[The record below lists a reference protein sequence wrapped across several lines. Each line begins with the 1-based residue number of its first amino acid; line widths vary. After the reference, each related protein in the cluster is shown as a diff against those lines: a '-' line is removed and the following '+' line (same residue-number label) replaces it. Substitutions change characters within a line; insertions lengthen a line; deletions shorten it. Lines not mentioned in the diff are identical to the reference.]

1 MESDVIRISPLRS
14 PSATAPGLEVLPE
27 NACSVA
33 EKSCCGGGTSPTPV
47 TLVPI
52 ASLSATAAGSCCGG
66 AGSKPAAASSAATVK
81 PCCAKAA
88 VGELGWTCPMHP
100 QVTRSEPGACPI
112 CGMPL
117 EPIGI
122 DAAEVATVAA
132 ERRRLWICGA
142 LAVMLMGV
150 AMAGMAGHGAGHAA
164 EGLFARLIAL
174 AGGAWG
180 NWLQMALATPILFWG
195 GATILSGGLAG
206 LRRGQPTMFSLI
218 TLGVLVAW
226 SVSVLATLFPWIFPE
241 AFRRPDGS
249 VAVFFESVGMI
260 VVLVLVGQLLET
272 RARRGTTAAIRALLD
287 LTPPTAE
294 RDPGGEVVPLA
305 AVQKGDRLRVRPGS
319 RIPTDARIVS
329 GETTCDESL
338 LTGEPLPVAR
348 GPGDRVL
355 GGAINGPA
363 VLVIEAIAD
372 PHDAVVARIA
382 RLVRDAH
389 AKRAPIEQ
397 LADRISAAFVP
408 AVLLIALLAFAGW
421 AMFGPQPRFALGLL
435 SAVSVLVIACPCA
448 LGLATPLSMTVA
460 IGRGAS
466 AGILVRSADAMERL
480 ARVRTVVL
488 DKTGTLTLGKPRIT
502 AAAAIDD
509 GRIDEADSPES
520 LTSAAGSNAPA
531 HPALHQLLLHAA
543 SLEAGSEHPL
553 ARAFAEAAAGL
564 SLPAASDVRAVVG
577 RGISGRVS
585 GSETLLGSERFLV
598 DRGIDPAV
606 ALAGMPAAAAALERA
621 RAAGATII
629 AVAVEGKLAGFFA
642 VSDPPR
648 PEAAR
653 VIAGLRREGIAVEML
668 SGDTPQAARHVA
680 KLVGID
686 RAEGGLSPEAK
697 AERVMRLRD
706 DLRGAGSVA
715 FIGDGVN
722 DAPALASA
730 DVGVAMGSG
739 ADVAMET
746 ADLTLLSGGLA
757 AVPRAI
763 TLARGTMRNV
773 RENLLLAFIY
783 NIFAIPVAAGVLY
796 PLLGHVTSPMLAAA
810 AMSLSSLSVIANSLR
825 LRSID
830 LSGNQAGNDATPAH
844 ISASA

>member
-1 MESDVIRISPLRS
+1 MESDLIRISPLRS
-14 PSATAPGLEVLPE
+14 PSATAPGLDVLPD
-27 NACSVA
+27 NAPSAA

-47 TLVPI
+47 TLVPLG
-52 ASLSATAAGSCCGG
+52 SSTTAAGSCCGG
-66 AGSKPAAASSAATVK
+66 SGGKPAAVSSAATVK
-81 PCCAKAA
+81 PCCAKADI
-88 VGELGWTCPMHP
+88 GELGWTCPMHP

-117 EPIGI
+117 EPIGV

-142 LAVMLMGV
+142 LAVILMGV

-164 EGLFARLIAL
+164 EGLFPRLIAL

-206 LRRGQPTMFSLI
+206 FRRGRPTMFSLI
-218 TLGVLVAW
+218 ALGVLVAW
-226 SVSVLATLFPWIFPE
+226 SVSVLATVFPWIFPE

-305 AVQKGDRLRVRPGS
+305 AVHMGDRLRVRPGS

-372 PHDAVVARIA
+372 PHDALVARIA

-408 AVLLIALLAFAGW
+408 IVLLVALLAFAGW
-421 AMFGPQPRFALGLL
+421 AMFGPQPRLALGLL

-502 AAAAIDD
+502 AAIAIAE
-509 GRIDEADSPES
+509 GRIEEADSPEA
-520 LTSAAGSNAPA
+520 LRSAAGSNAPA

-564 SLPAASDVRAVVG
+564 SLPSASDVRAVVG
-577 RGISGRVS
+577 RGISGRVA
-585 GSETLLGSERFLV
+585 GSATLLGVASTRLWRLPV
-598 DRGIDPAV
+598 CPWRPRRSSGPARRGRRSSPSRSRESWPVSLPSVIL
-606 ALAGMPAAAAALERA
+606 LAPR
-621 RAAGATII
+621 
-629 AVAVEGKLAGFFA
+629 
-642 VSDPPR
+642 R
-648 PEAAR
+648 PE
-653 VIAGLRREGIAVEML
+653 
-668 SGDTPQAARHVA
+668 
-680 KLVGID
+680 
-686 RAEGGLSPEAK
+686 
-697 AERVMRLRD
+697 
-706 DLRGAGSVA
+706 
-715 FIGDGVN
+715 
-722 DAPALASA
+722 
-730 DVGVAMGSG
+730 
-739 ADVAMET
+739 
-746 ADLTLLSGGLA
+746 
-757 AVPRAI
+757 
-763 TLARGTMRNV
+763 
-773 RENLLLAFIY
+773 
-783 NIFAIPVAAGVLY
+783 
-796 PLLGHVTSPMLAAA
+796 
-810 AMSLSSLSVIANSLR
+810 
-825 LRSID
+825 
-830 LSGNQAGNDATPAH
+830 
-844 ISASA
+844 

>member
-1 MESDVIRISPLRS
+1 MESDLIRISPLRS
-14 PSATAPGLEVLPE
+14 PSATAPGLDVLPE
-27 NACSVA
+27 NAPSVA

-47 TLVPI
+47 TLIPLGSI
-52 ASLSATAAGSCCGG
+52 STTAAGSCCGG
-66 AGSKPAAASSAATVK
+66 SGSKPAAASSAATVK
-81 PCCAKAA
+81 PCCAKADI
-88 VGELGWTCPMHP
+88 GELGWTCPMHP

-117 EPIGI
+117 EPIGA

-150 AMAGMAGHGAGHAA
+150 AMAGMAGHGAGHGAG
-164 EGLFARLIAL
+164 GLFARLIAL
-174 AGGAWG
+174 AGSAWG

-195 GATILSGGLAG
+195 GATILTGGLAG
-206 LRRGQPTMFSLI
+206 FRQGRPTMFSLI
-218 TLGVLVAW
+218 SLGVLVAYA
-226 SVSVLATLFPWIFPE
+226 VSVVATVLPGIFPT

-272 RARRGTTAAIRALLD
+272 RARRGTTAAIRSLLD

-294 RDPGGEVVPLA
+294 RDPGGEIVPLA
-305 AVQKGDRLRVRPGS
+305 AVHKGDRLRVRPGS
-319 RIPTDARIVS
+319 RIPTDAKIVS

-372 PHDAVVARIA
+372 PHDALVARIA

-408 AVLLIALLAFAGW
+408 AVLLVALFAFAGW
-421 AMFGPQPRFALGLL
+421 AMFGPQPRLALGLL

-466 AGILVRSADAMERL
+466 AGILVRSADSMERL

-502 AAAAIDD
+502 AAVAVAD
-509 GRIDEADSPES
+509 GRIDEADSPEA
-520 LTSAAGSNAPA
+520 LTSAAGHNASA

-564 SLPAASDVRAVVG
+564 SLPPASDVRAVVG
-577 RGISGRVS
+577 RGISGRVA

-598 DRGIDPAV
+598 ERGIDPAV
-606 ALAGMPAAAAALERA
+606 TLAGVPAAAAALERA
-621 RAAGATII
+621 REAGATII
-629 AVAVEGKLAGFFA
+629 AVAVDGRLTGFFA

-648 PEAAR
+648 PEAAA

-706 DLRGAGSVA
+706 DLRDAGSVA

-763 TLARGTMRNV
+763 TLARATMRNV
-773 RENLLLAFIY
+773 RENLLLAFVY
-783 NIFAIPVAAGVLY
+783 NVLAIPVAAGVLY

-810 AMSLSSLSVIANSLR
+810 AMSVSSLSVIANALR

-830 LSGNQAGNDATPAH
+830 LSGNPAGGDATPAH
-844 ISASA
+844 KPASA

>member
-1 MESDVIRISPLRS
+1 MPQQKDIVMESDPIQISPLRTHPTTGPALAILPADT
-14 PSATAPGLEVLPE
+14 PSEPKP
-27 NACSVA
+27 
-33 EKSCCGGGTSPTPV
+33 SCCGGGTAIAPV
-47 TLVPI
+47 TLAPVAPP
-52 ASLSATAAGSCCGG
+52 SGSCCGG
-66 AGSKPAAASSAATVK
+66 AKAPSAAATTK
-81 PCCAKAA
+81 PCCAKAD

-100 QVTRSEPGACPI
+100 QVTRATPGECPI

-117 EPIGI
+117 EPIGQNAG
-122 DAAEVATVAA
+122 DVAA
-132 ERRRLWICGA
+132 ASRDRRRLWVCGV
-142 LAVMLMGV
+142 LAAVLMAI
-150 AMAGMAGHGAGHAA
+150 AMVGMAGHGAGHG
-164 EGLFARLIAL
+164 EGGFLARLVSL

-180 NWLQMALATPILFWG
+180 NWLQLALATPILFWG
-195 GATILSGGLAG
+195 GSQILTGGLAG
-206 LRRGQPTMFSLI
+206 FRRGQPTMFSLI
-218 TLGVLVAW
+218 ALGVLVAYT
-226 SVSVLATLFPWIFPE
+226 VSVVATVMPGIFPE

-260 VVLVLVGQLLET
+260 IFLVLLGQLLET

-294 RDPGGEVVPLA
+294 RDPGGEIVPLA
-305 AVQKGDRLRVRPGS
+305 AVHKGDRLRVRPGS

-363 VLVIEAIAD
+363 VLVIDSIAD
-372 PHDAVVARIA
+372 PHDALVARIA
-382 RLVRDAH
+382 RLVREAH

-408 AVLLIALLAFAGW
+408 AVLVIALLAFAGW
-421 AMFGPQPRFALGLL
+421 AAFGPEPRFALGLL

-466 AGILVRSADAMERL
+466 SGILVRSADAMERL

-502 AAAAIDD
+502 GAVAIVDSTSIEAATP
-509 GRIDEADSPES
+509 EALADAVRSG
-520 LTSAAGSNAPA
+520 TAQ
-531 HPALHQLLLHAA
+531 PALLALLLHAA

-553 ARAFAEAAAGL
+553 ARAFAEAADGL
-564 SLPAASDVRAVVG
+564 SLPPSSDVKAVVG
-577 RGISGRVS
+577 RGLTGRVAS
-585 GSETLLGSERFLV
+585 RETLLGSERFLAE
-598 DRGIDPAV
+598 RGVDPAI
-606 ALAGMPAAAAALERA
+606 ALAAVPSASQALERA
-621 RAAGATII
+621 RGAGATII
-629 AVAVEGKLAGFFA
+629 AAAVEGKLAGFFA

-648 PEAAR
+648 PEAAA

-739 ADVAMET
+739 ADVALET
-746 ADLTLLSGGLA
+746 AELTLLSGGLG

-763 TLARGTMRNV
+763 SLARATMQNV
-773 RENLLLAFIY
+773 RQNLLLAFLY
-783 NIFAIPVAAGVLY
+783 NVLAIPVAAGVLY

-810 AMSLSSLSVIANSLR
+810 AMSVSSLSVIANALR

-830 LSGNQAGNDATPAH
+830 LSGGDAATAHEPA
-844 ISASA
+844 